1 MLAVGLCWAQ
11 SQSQTQSQQQQKKGV
26 DQQKQEATEE
36 YTEEEYDA
44 YQKATQE
51 PDLVKRQAALIAFL
65 EKYPKS
71 KLQDHIVY
79 AYQALMSEY
88 YKNGDYAKLEPAAE
102 QWLKYKP
109 NDLQTMAYVADSA
122 LRLGHDKKFI
132 EYGEKVFAQK
142 PDPRLAFAL
151 HESYQKTGDEAK
163 KTDMTLKLLDYPE
176 YNDNVGLRM
185 ELVQKY
191 AANQDLLPKTAH
203 YAELALKSLAI
214 AKKPDATTEAD
225 WNKYTTSVRRNCYH
239 IIGMNYYEQKKCPE
253 AIQSLQKALDAE
265 LYDAG
270 YYYIGMCQWDLG
282 KREQGNVEDAILS
295 FAIAELLKGEFQA
308 RAKKNCEDLYR
319 SQHNGNLTGIERNY
333 KQAQAVLNSRKSG
346 VKPAPL
352 PVIKKLAYLW
362 FSGFWAAS
370 SASPSFDARRPH
382 SLHSAAVLHL
392 KCRPNFIQP
401 IGATMA
407 SSLDD

>member
-1 MLAVGLCWAQ
+1 M
-11 SQSQTQSQQQQKKGV
+11 
-26 DQQKQEATEE
+26 
-36 YTEEEYDA
+36 
-44 YQKATQE
+44 
-51 PDLVKRQAALIAFL
+51 

-109 NDLQTMAYVADSA
+109 NDLQTTAFVAESA

-142 PDPRLAFAL
+142 PDPRVAFAL
-151 HESYQKTGDEAK
+151 YQSYEKTGDEAK
-163 KTDMTLKLLDYPE
+163 KIDMILKLLDYPE

-191 AANQDLLPKTAH
+191 AADKGQLPKAAQ

-225 WNKYTTSVRRNCYH
+225 WNKYATSVQRNCYE
-239 IIGMNYYEQKKCPE
+239 IIGMNYYERKKYPE
-253 AIQSLQKALDAE
+253 TIQSLQKALDAE
-265 LYDAG
+265 PYDAG
-270 YYYIGMCQWDLG
+270 YYYIGMCQW
-282 KREQGNVEDAILS
+282 EQENVDDAILS

-308 RAKKNCEDLYR
+308 KAKKNCEDLYR
-319 SQHNGNLTGIERNY
+319 GQHNGNLTGIERTY
-333 KQAQAVLNSRKSG
+333 RKAQAVLDSRKSA
-346 VKPAPL
+346 V
-352 PVIKKLAYLW
+352 KKL
-362 FSGFWAAS
+362 GF
-370 SASPSFDARRPH
+370 
-382 SLHSAAVLHL
+382 
-392 KCRPNFIQP
+392 
-401 IGATMA
+401 
-407 SSLDD
+407 